1 MAIQDFAPG
10 MFGQFP
16 DLSSAFAPEEAQAI
30 QSNAA
35 KQALL
40 ASAVT
45 MLGMSG
51 PQRVP
56 VSTGQAIGAALGAG
70 LGGYQG
76 SFDNTL
82 KQMVAA
88 QQLADYRA
96 KKQKEAM
103 FEQAYNQAFQT
114 VPIPIEMSTKK
125 GSQLEMLSR
134 PEFGGDMAA
143 AETMAALEK
152 NLPTR
157 KVIDFDKLVQAISIK
172 DPIEA
177 AKLMQ
182 KEDTTPSS
190 IRETVA
196 FAKLP
201 EDLQKVFL
209 GLQAGKAPRT
219 VVDLGSKNLFEIDK
233 DPVSA
238 LTNQAISSR
247 QFANTSS
254 QINDLL
260 KGKGGGTSVKVGAE
274 IASALNLP
282 SDTVA
287 ANDLANSLNVQTAVK
302 VRPPGSG
309 STSNIEFG
317 AYTQTIP
324 GLGNSE
330 KGRELMAQANNAF
343 ATRNEKLADF
353 ARNQYKQGKFS
364 LTALQEYDNSL
375 GPVLPKDFFDQVNKV
390 STKRRDFTQPTQ
402 PGR

>member
-1 MAIQDFAPG
+1 MEDFAPG

-16 DLSSAFAPEEAQAI
+16 DLSSTLSPEQAQAL

-40 ASAVT
+40 AGAVT

-56 VSTGQAIGAALGAG
+56 VGTGQAIGAALGAG
-70 LGGYQG
+70 MGGYQG
-76 SFDNTL
+76 AFDNTL

-88 QQLADYRA
+88 QQLADYKA
-96 KKQKEAM
+96 KKQKQAL
-103 FEQAYNQAFQT
+103 FDQAYAQAFET
-114 VPIPIEMSTKK
+114 KPIPMEMAQGK

-134 PEFGGDMAA
+134 PEFGGGFADQEAIG
-143 AETMAALEK
+143 ALK
-152 NLPTR
+152 ANLPT
-157 KVIDFDKLVQAISIK
+157 KKEVNFDKLVQAISII
-172 DPIEA
+172 DPVEA

-182 KEDTTPSS
+182 KEDTTPSD
-190 IRETVA
+190 IRSAVA

-201 EDLQKVFL
+201 PELQNVYL
-209 GLQAGKAPRT
+209 SLQAAKSPKT

-233 DPVSA
+233 DPVAA

-254 QINDLL
+254 QINELL

-330 KGRELMAQANNAF
+330 KGRELMSQANNAF

-353 ARNQYKQGKFS
+353 ARNQYKKGQFS

-375 GPVLPKDFFDQVNKV
+375 GPVLPKDFFDQVSKV
-390 STKRRDFTQPTQ
+390 STKTAASGRRDFTK
-402 PGR
+402 PGK